1 VTEDRAIETI
11 GGLLAAASLAVSAVA
26 LVQTPVRLAP
36 AAILAALIA
45 AAIGGRH
52 QRLAT
57 FAVAAAAVAWVLG
70 MTIAIAAENP
80 LY

>member
-1 VTEDRAIETI
+1 VTEDRAIDAV
-11 GGLLAAASLAVSAVA
+11 GGLLAAASLAVSAIAV
-26 LVQTPVRLAP
+26 VQTPVRLAP
-36 AAILAALIA
+36 AAIIVALVA

-52 QRLAT
+52 RGLAT
-57 FAVAAAAVAWVLG
+57 VAVGVAAVAWLVG

>member
-1 VTEDRAIETI
+1 VTEDRAIDAV
-11 GGLLAAASLAVSAVA
+11 GGLLAAASLAVSAIA
-26 LVQTPVRLAP
+26 IVQTPVRLAP
-36 AAILAALIA
+36 AAILVALIA

-52 QRLAT
+52 RGLAT
-57 FAVAAAAVAWVLG
+57 FAVAAAGVAWFVG

>member
-1 VTEDRAIETI
+1 VTEDRPIDLV
-11 GGLLAAASLAVSAVA
+11 GGLLAAASLAVSAIA

-36 AAILAALIA
+36 AAILVALVAAG
-45 AAIGGRH
+45 IGGRFT
-52 QRLAT
+52 RLAT
-57 FAVAAAAVAWVLG
+57 LAVAAGVVAWVVG

>member
-1 VTEDRAIETI
+1 MTEDRAIDAV
-11 GGLLAAASLAVSAVA
+11 GGLLAAASIALSAIAV
-26 LVQTPVRLAP
+26 VQTPVRLAP
-36 AAILAALIA
+36 AAIVVALVA

-52 QRLAT
+52 RGLAT
-57 FAVAAAAVAWVLG
+57 LAVAVAAIAWVVG

>member
-1 VTEDRAIETI
+1 MTADRPIEI
-11 GGLLAAASLAVSAVA
+11 VAGLLAATSLVVSAIA

-36 AAILAALIA
+36 AAIVVALVA

-52 QRLAT
+52 ARLANL
-57 FAVAAAAVAWVLG
+57 AVVFGAIAWVVG

>member
-1 VTEDRAIETI
+1 MTEDRPIDVI
-11 GGLLAAASLAVSAVA
+11 GGLLAAASLAVSAIA
-26 LVQTPVRLAP
+26 IVQTPVRLAP
-36 AAILAALIA
+36 AAILVALVA

-52 QRLAT
+52 RGLAT
-57 FAVAAAAVAWVLG
+57 FAVAAAAVAWVVG

>member
-1 VTEDRAIETI
+1 VTGDRPIDI
-11 GGLLAAASLAVSAVA
+11 VGGMLAAASIAVSAIA
-26 LVQTPVRLAP
+26 IVQTPVRLAP
-36 AAILAALIA
+36 AAIVVALVA

-52 QRLAT
+52 RTLAT
-57 FAVAAAAVAWVLG
+57 LAVAVAAIAWVVG

>member
-1 VTEDRAIETI
+1 VNEDRAIDAV
-11 GGLLAAASLAVSAVA
+11 GGLLAAASLAVSAIA
-26 LVQTPVRLAP
+26 IVQTPVRLAP
-36 AAILAALIA
+36 AAIIVALVA

-52 QRLAT
+52 RGLAT
-57 FAVAAAAVAWVLG
+57 FAVGVAAVAWFAG